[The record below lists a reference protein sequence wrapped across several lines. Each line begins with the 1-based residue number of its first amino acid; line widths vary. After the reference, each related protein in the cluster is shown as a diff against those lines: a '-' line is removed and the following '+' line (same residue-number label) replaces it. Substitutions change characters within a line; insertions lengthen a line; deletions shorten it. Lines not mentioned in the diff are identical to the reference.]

1 VIHLVR
7 EEVGVYM
14 LYRAA
19 FDFSLTRR
27 IDWDDDLA
35 AFHGHIEQVSQH
47 IAARKITDDVRVIAD
62 IRAERLT
69 LDFLVAAKDEAI
81 AESEALDIVSLA
93 IRECGARHVGLYP
106 IIEERRLRS
115 RVNAFSGLR
124 TPRWEPRRIMIAAA

>member
-1 VIHLVR
+1 
-7 EEVGVYM
+7 M

-19 FDFSLTRR
+19 FDFRVTRR
-27 IDWDDDLA
+27 IDWEDDLA
-35 AFHGHIEQVSQH
+35 AFHGHIDQVRLH

-62 IRAERLT
+62 ISEGRLT
-69 LDFLVAAKDEAI
+69 LDFLVEARDAVT
-81 AESEALDIVSLA
+81 AETEALDIVSLA

-115 RVNAFSGLR
+115 RLNAFSGLR

>member
-1 VIHLVR
+1 
-7 EEVGVYM
+7 M

-19 FDFSLTRR
+19 FDFSVTRR
-27 IDWDDDLA
+27 IDWEDDLA
-35 AFHGHIEQVSQH
+35 AFHGHIDQVRGH
-47 IAARKITDDVRVIAD
+47 IAARKLTDDVRVIAD
-62 IRAERLT
+62 IGEERLT
-69 LDFLVAAKDEAI
+69 LDFLVTAGDEAT
-81 AESEALDIVSLA
+81 AEAEALHIVSFA